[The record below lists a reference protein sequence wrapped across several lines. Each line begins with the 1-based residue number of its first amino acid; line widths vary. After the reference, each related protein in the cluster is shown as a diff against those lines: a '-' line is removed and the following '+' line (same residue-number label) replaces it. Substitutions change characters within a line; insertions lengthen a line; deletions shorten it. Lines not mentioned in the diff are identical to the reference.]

1 MELDENYLELS
12 LIKSSIYL
20 LYSEKTLF
28 VSYGLINKINEAKIF
43 HNYHSGYGSGG
54 GPIFNLSNQK
64 VIGIHVGASE
74 KMLYNTG
81 TFLKYPINEF
91 INLHKDYISTNGIFL
106 EKDMNKI
113 NKSSNDI
120 KKIKI
125 SDKILEKSNK
135 ELKKRLILEREKNK
149 KLLKK

>member
-1 MELDENYLELS
+1 M
-12 LIKSSIYL
+12 
-20 LYSEKTLF
+20 
-28 VSYGLINKINEAKIF
+28 V
-43 HNYHSGYGSGG
+43 
-54 GPIFNLSNQK
+54 
-64 VIGIHVGASE
+64 
-74 KMLYNTG
+74 
-81 TFLKYPINEF
+81 
-91 INLHKDYISTNGIFL
+91 FL